1 MRTLGLIGG
10 ISYHATTLYYSQI
23 NEHVQRT
30 VGGGQSAK
38 IVLHS
43 FAYLDIM
50 DPFHAGDLED
60 CGRQFAAAGKN
71 LKSIGADG
79 IVICANTAHL
89 WADEVEKAAGIP
101 VLHIIDFTA
110 AAILKAG
117 LKKVVLLGTTAT
129 MEGDFVTGR
138 LEKKFG
144 IQTLIPAEEIRKQMD
159 EVIFKELSQNIVT
172 AQTKKFYIDAVE
184 DLIRQ
189 GAQGVILGC
198 TELQFVLKDGDVN
211 VPLFDTVE
219 LHARGAAQWALDD

>member
-23 NEHVQRT
+23 NEHVQKV

-43 FAYLDIM
+43 FAYADIM
-50 DPFHAGDLED
+50 APFHAGEYKEF
-60 CGRQFAAAGKN
+60 GRQISAAGKN
-71 LKSIGADG
+71 LQSIGAEA

-89 WADEVEKAAGIP
+89 WADEIEKAAGIP

-110 AAILKAG
+110 AAILNAG
-117 LKKVVLLGTTAT
+117 VKKVVLLGTRAT
-129 MEGDFVTGR
+129 MEGDFIIGR

-144 IQTLIPAEEIRKQMD
+144 IQALIPAEEVRKQMD
-159 EVIFKELSQNIVT
+159 EVIFKELSLNIVT
-172 AQTKKFYIDAVE
+172 AQTKKLYIDAVE
-184 DLIRQ
+184 DLVRQ

-198 TELQFVLKDGDVN
+198 TELQFVLKPDDISI
-211 VPLFDTVE
+211 PLFDTVE
-219 LHARGAAQWALDD
+219 LHARGAAQ

>member
-23 NEHVQRT
+23 NEHVQKT

-43 FAYLDIM
+43 FAYVDIM
-50 DPFHAGDLED
+50 APWHAGDYAEF
-60 CGRQFAAAGKN
+60 GRQISKAGKN
-71 LKSIGADG
+71 LQSIGAEA

-89 WADEVEKAAGIP
+89 WADEIEKVAGIP

-117 LKKVVLLGTTAT
+117 LKKVVLLGTNAT
-129 MEGDFVTGR
+129 MEGDFIAGR

-144 IQTLIPAEEIRKQMD
+144 IQVLIPEEEVRKRMD
-159 EVIFKELSQNIVT
+159 EVIYKELSQDIVT
-172 AQTKKFYIDAVE
+172 AQAKKLYIDAVE
-184 DLIRQ
+184 DLVQ
-189 GAQGVILGC
+189 KGAQGVILGC
-198 TELQFVLKDGDVN
+198 TELQFVLKADDVSIS
-211 VPLFDTVE
+211 LFDTVE
-219 LHARGAAQWALDD
+219 LHARGAAQWALDN